1 MTRGIE
7 MVATRRKGFAAL
19 LTAVFIWASTFVAT
33 KDALLAFPAGTLAV
47 LRFVLALVVL
57 FPLYLRRRP
66 RSPAVP
72 VKTAVLLGFFGVF
85 LYFALQNWG
94 LLYCRA
100 STASLLMASVPAF
113 TALASHLFLREKIG
127 PARVTGILA
136 SMGGIA
142 MLVWSE
148 GNLSAL
154 ATFNPGSI
162 LLIGAA
168 VAWAVY
174 TILGRKLSSSHDP
187 AVVTLQ
193 STVWGILFLLPIAL
207 LEKQPSYQ
215 GLGLK
220 PWAVLLYLGL
230 IASGLPIFLWN
241 YALKTFDASEAGVYL
256 NLVPVVATALAV
268 PLLGE
273 RLGFS
278 EVAAGLMIITGVML
292 AQGKGR
298 GSAGAEPPKTA
309 GGANRHIPVSLNI
322 TRGAE
327 RDIEACLAIA
337 RNLGEYFTPAAC
349 RQMAVELAEHP
360 FYIAPTSTRRW
371 DSCTWIPSIL
381 ILAGPRAV
389 HVPCTSRCCKALHL
403 ADWWCCGTAAT
414 LWRGMRQGVSYTFPL
429 HGAVGYN
436 EARCR
441 DDSFLMTKLHAW
453 SRCACGW
460 QLSFTWPAAS
470 SGCFS

>member
-1 MTRGIE
+1 
-7 MVATRRKGFAAL
+7 
-19 LTAVFIWASTFVAT
+19 
-33 KDALLAFPAGTLAV
+33 
-47 LRFVLALVVL
+47 
-57 FPLYLRRRP
+57 
-66 RSPAVP
+66 
-72 VKTAVLLGFFGVF
+72 
-85 LYFALQNWG
+85 ALQNWG

-142 MLVWSE
+142 ILVWSE

-154 ATFNPGSI
+154 KTFNPGSI

-215 GLGLK
+215 GLGLQ

-273 RLGFS
+273 RLRFS

-337 RNLGEYFTPAAC
+337 RNLGEYFTHAAC
-349 RQMAVELAEHP
+349 RQMAAELAEHP
-360 FYIAPTSTRRW
+360 FYIARDGDEVVGFAVMAARNPQVTEICW
-371 DSCTWIPSIL
+371 
-381 ILAGPRAV
+381 LAVARE
-389 HVPCTSRCCKALHL
+389 
-403 ADWWCCGTAAT
+403 
-414 LWRGMRQGVSYTFPL
+414 RQGR
-429 HGAVGYN
+429 GVGS
-436 EARCR
+436 AL
-441 DDSFLMTKLHAW
+441 LMNIGGTLKRQGTRLLTVKTLAAQAEYPPYERTRHFYEKMGFVHLDTIDPYPGWAPGHP
-453 SRCACGW
+453 CA
-460 QLSFTWPAAS
+460 LYVKVL
-470 SGCFS
+470 